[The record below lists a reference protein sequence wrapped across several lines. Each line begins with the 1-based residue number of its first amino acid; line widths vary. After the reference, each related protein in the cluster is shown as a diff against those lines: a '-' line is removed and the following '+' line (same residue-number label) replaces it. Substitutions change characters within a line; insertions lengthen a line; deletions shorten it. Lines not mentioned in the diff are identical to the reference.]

1 MEETVLRVEERERMT
16 FIFSVIVENGLIK
29 IGNIKGGAGFETV
42 YYIWVWTM
50 IHILEVSISG

>member
-42 YYIWVWTM
+42 YYIWV
-50 IHILEVSISG
+50 